1 MNVEGAELCGKLNAD
16 ECALVE
22 ALCGGLK
29 QAEIHSALGLTRGLY
44 NCRLKFARLRT
55 DSATNFELVS
65 KYTAWRI
72 TQGR

>member
-1 MNVEGAELCGKLNAD
+1 MNVEGAELCAKLNAD

-29 QAEIHSALGLTRGLY
+29 REEIYSALSLTKGLY
-44 NCRLKFARLRT
+44 QCRLKFARLRT

-65 KYTAWRI
+65 KFTAWRMG
-72 TQGR
+72 Q